1 MSTFSDLPDEL
12 WVNVFEQ
19 LGLVCSNSQIGIL
32 RLVCKRFCHLTRF
45 LKFGL
50 KLNNKVLTDFPEE
63 MHSKF
68 NRIVKLVINDLQF
81 DFKVKRIPADMQLLS
96 NLKSLSF
103 ERIRFSDDIFV
114 QALRRLS
121 RNLVEL
127 RVTNCS
133 VSSQSIKDLSSYI
146 QTSGKDL
153 VDLEFSFNWI
163 GNMNHLILTP
173 DSLPKLQTLN
183 LSGNWL
189 GNDLNKSFLSNI
201 FSLPKLRLVDFCH
214 NSINIDSFNEILNI
228 FALQQRSNKYKEFTM
243 LFYGNFIP
251 LYSFLRKL
259 TEMKSLFPNLRLLT
273 SVL

>member
-1 MSTFSDLPDEL
+1 
-12 WVNVFEQ
+12 
-19 LGLVCSNSQIGIL
+19 
-32 RLVCKRFCHLTRF
+32 
-45 LKFGL
+45 
-50 KLNNKVLTDFPEE
+50 VLTDFPEE